1 MKAPTASLAKT
12 KMTLSEAV
20 KILENAGVDSP
31 LYDAREL
38 FGLFCQRPVMLNTS
52 CDAPELLEMIER
64 RKNREPLQYIIG
76 NVDFYRENY
85 TVTPDCLIPRA
96 DTEILVDFAVK
107 NLPRGA
113 RFIDLC
119 TGSGCVAVSTLKN
132 SCETTAVA
140 VDISPA
146 ALEIARRNAGKN
158 GVAERLDLMLA
169 DACERAVTDRAFALL
184 SNPPYVADEVYESL
198 EGEIFC
204 EPKIAFV
211 GGRDG
216 GDFYRKITPIYRDII
231 DKEGFIAY
239 EIGYDQAEL
248 LRTIAEENRMTCEII
263 KDLSGNNRVAV
274 LRIRSSV

>member
-1 MKAPTASLAKT
+1 
-12 KMTLSEAV
+12 MTLSEAV
-20 KILENAGVDSP
+20 KILEAAGVDSP

-38 FGLFCQRPVMLNTS
+38 FGLFCPKPVMLNTN
-52 CDAPELLEMIER
+52 CDDPELSEMIER
-64 RKNREPLQYIIG
+64 RKMREPLQYIIG

-96 DTEILVDFAVK
+96 DTEVLVDFAVK

-146 ALEIARRNAGKN
+146 ALEIARQNAEKN
-158 GVAERLDLMLA
+158 GVTGRLELICQ
-169 DACERAVTDRAFALL
+169 DALSGAVTDYAFALL

-216 GDFYRKITPIYRDII
+216 GDFYRKLTPMYKDVI
-231 DKEGFIAY
+231 DKRGFIAY

-248 LRTIAEENRMTCEII
+248 LKNIAKENKMTCEII
-263 KDLSGNNRVAV
+263 KDLSGNDRVAV
-274 LRIRSSV
+274 LRLKSTV